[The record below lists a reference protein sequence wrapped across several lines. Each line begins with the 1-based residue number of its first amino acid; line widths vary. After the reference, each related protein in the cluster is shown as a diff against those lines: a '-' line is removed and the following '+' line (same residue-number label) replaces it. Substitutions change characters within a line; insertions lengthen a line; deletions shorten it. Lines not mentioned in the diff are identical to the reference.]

1 MTYMYTSHCSL
12 FISLSCTPGDVYC
25 LNNSCHGAQLTFD
38 ASTHCIVTSP
48 TALDDLVGA
57 TLTFGANSKNTLE
70 CPGKCAAQID
80 LQAGACL
87 HVNCPGENEC
97 PTTVT
102 LLASNGSLFLVG
114 FEVVGRS
121 NNAKC
126 ARTVGPKI
134 VGCFRCPKIVG
145 CLGLLFFSSIFGHQK

>member
-87 HVNCPGENEC
+87 HVNCPGRTSVQQRLRC
-97 PTTVT
+97 
-102 LLASNGSLFLVG
+102 LLPMVVCFWWVLRLLE
-114 FEVVGRS
+114 EVITQ
-121 NNAKC
+121 NAQE
-126 ARTVGPKI
+126 
-134 VGCFRCPKIVG
+134 
-145 CLGLLFFSSIFGHQK
+145 L